1 MSQANKYLNNTI
13 MGRYRDNT
21 PDAVL
26 SKIASN
32 LLVTQEELGYNIVN
46 TKDFPKN
53 TVTESKY
60 ACYDF
65 TYSMNQYM
73 IFNDIFYSLGVEK
86 FDDVKRVY
94 FATIRHFLIK
104 TEGSI
109 WVKQYV
115 YNYPRSIFTLSDV
128 DRANYT
134 KELMKLPGYD
144 EFVTYYSS
152 VYALKTKSP
161 SLPLACDIGI
171 GAGCFK
177 SEFDYYLKSYNDLTL
192 FGDMSPKITQDKQ
205 DIINAFYYLTGE
217 DITNIGYN
225 SSTQT
230 ANQNYLYSHML
241 MNKNYSTGAGPLQQ
255 GPYLHYIADNKTI
268 ADTQTNVDTQTLS
281 PTSPLSEP
289 PSSQNQGN
297 QGNGGNQG
305 GNQGNGGTQ
314 GNNDYI
320 QPLQQSSGDI
330 PVDYPVNIITS
341 GIGDDAGRYYIDDYI
356 HDMVVEKCELADY
369 LY

>member
-13 MGRYRDNT
+13 RGRYNDDT

-26 SKIASN
+26 SKVASN
-32 LLVTQEELGYNIVN
+32 LLVTQEELGYILIN
-46 TKDFPKN
+46 TKDFPPN
-53 TVTESKY
+53 TVQESKY

-65 TYSMNQYM
+65 TYSMDKYM
-73 IFNDIFYSLGVEK
+73 IFSDIFYSIGFEK
-86 FDDVKRVY
+86 FDDVRKTY
-94 FATIRHFLIK
+94 KATIRHFLIK

-115 YNYPRSIFTLSDV
+115 YNYPRSIFTLSSI

-134 KELMKLPGYD
+134 KELMKLPPYD

-217 DITNIGYN
+217 DITSIGYN

-241 MNKNYSTGAGPLQQ
+241 MNKNYSTGAGSLQQ
-255 GPYLHYIADNKTI
+255 GPYLHYVADNKLIADN
-268 ADTQTNVDTQTLS
+268 QTNVDTETLS
-281 PTSPLSEP
+281 PGSSLKEP
-289 PSSQNQGN
+289 PSQEGSGGTQQPPSQE
-297 QGNGGNQG
+297 GNGGSSGYITPISQG
-305 GNQGNGGTQ
+305 GSEPNE
-314 GNNDYI
+314 NN
-320 QPLQQSSGDI
+320 I
-330 PVDYPVNIITS
+330 PVEYPMDISIS
-341 GIGDDAGRYYIDDYI
+341 GIGDDAGRIYIDDYI
-356 HDMVVEKCELADY
+356 DEIRKEKCYVDDQ